1 MAVDYP
7 VVVVAATGCMEVST
21 TVYPYSAWRMPFMHI
36 AFENAGAGISGI
48 EAAYKVL
55 RRKGK
60 VDKDFGGDGGT
71 YDIGLQSLSGAL
83 ERGHDFT
90 YICYNNQGYMNTGAQ
105 RSSATPQSA
114 NATTSPA
121 GKVMPGKL
129 QRAKDLTEI
138 VAAHEI
144 PYVAQTTLH
153 NPLDLITKVKR
164 AVETPGPAFVNVLVP
179 CPLFWKIDPSRQ
191 AEICQMAADSK
202 FWPVYEVVNGEY
214 SLSYEPKKNVT
225 IEDFLR
231 AQGRYAHLFKKGAER
246 PDLVEEAQRDADA
259 SWAKLLRG
267 GAARRRRKLGE
278 AAQKVRPRLKLTKK
292 SKNAGAEKNSPRR
305 RFSLRA
311 ASRIIFHARTRETR

>member
-1 MAVDYP
+1 MCAINIKELTKKPSPLTQGHRMCPGCGAPTAIRQSLMAVDYP

-60 VDKDFGGDGGT
+60 VDKEIKFVAFGGDGGT

-259 SWAKLLRG
+259 SWAKLL
-267 GAARRRRKLGE
+267 
-278 AAQKVRPRLKLTKK
+278 KK
-292 SKNAGAEKNSPRR
+292 CG
-305 RFSLRA
+305 RA
-311 ASRIIFHARTRETR
+311 